1 MSREETR
8 MAEWFEESFG
18 EDYLLVYKHRDVQ
31 GAKREVHK
39 MMEWL
44 DLPSGAKVLDL
55 CCGMGRHS
63 MALDES
69 GYEVTGVDLSEVLLS
84 EARKND
90 PDGRVTWLR
99 ADMRNLPLAGGFDAV
114 VNLFSSFGYFEKDEE
129 HLKVL
134 KEIYRV
140 LKPEGRFIIDFLNPD
155 YTADHLVPASERVD
169 DGQLIKETRAI
180 ENGFVKKRITITDIR
195 DNGTEMHKEPRNYL
209 ERIKLYKSEAF
220 ASMLSQAGLVLDYIH
235 GGYDEEVYNAATSPR
250 MIMVGRRCA

>member
-1 MSREETR
+1 

-39 MMEWL
+39 MMDWIN
-44 DLPSGAKVLDL
+44 LPAGAKVLDL

-63 MALDES
+63 MALNEA
-69 GYEVTGVDLSEVLLS
+69 GYEVTGVDLSEVLLR

-90 PDGRVTWLR
+90 PEGKVTWLR

-134 KEIYRV
+134 KEIYRI
-140 LKPEGRFIIDFLNPD
+140 LKPQGRFIIDFLNPE
-155 YTADHLVPASERVD
+155 YTAAHLVPASQRVD
-169 DGQLIKETRAI
+169 EGQLISETRVI
-180 ENGFVKKRITITDIR
+180 EDGYVKKKISIKDTREQGS
-195 DNGTEMHKEPRNYL
+195 NLHKEPREYL
-209 ERIKLYKSEAF
+209 ERIKLYKSESF

-235 GGYDEEVYNAATSPR
+235 GSYDEESYDPIQSPR
-250 MIMVGRRCA
+250 MIMVGRRSE